1 VRLFLR
7 LTTEVNDRLRTMM
20 RYHGE
25 LSCYIDE
32 ALTAADLEA
41 VELLSAESGRGRG
54 VTAVISHS
62 ANDRLRSTAKQRG
75 CTVTGARK
83 QRPQRMARRKTCGV
97 VRI

>member
-1 VRLFLR
+1 MRLFLR

-25 LSCYIDE
+25 LSRYIDE

-54 VTAVISHS
+54 ITAVISHS
-62 ANDRLRSTAKQRG
+62 AHDRLRCAAKQRDG
-75 CTVTGARK
+75 TVTALANSALKEWLGWKHA
-83 QRPQRMARRKTCGV
+83 A
-97 VRI
+97 